1 VTVNLATGSATSVDG
16 GAAGGIANIRDV
28 RGGQGGNTLTGNPLG
43 NILIGGSGI
52 DTINGGSG
60 RSLLIGDK
68 GADVINGGSAD
79 DIVIGGYT
87 SYDGSGN
94 VNDQALMAIMAE
106 WQSADSYSTRVLK
119 ITAGVAGGAKLVL
132 GTTVFSDGNPNK
144 LNGGGGSNWIF
155 N

>member
-1 VTVNLATGSATSVDG
+1 VDG

-28 RGGQGGNTLTGNPLG
+28 RGGLGGNTLSGNSLG
-43 NILIGGSGI
+43 NILIGGSGN

-60 RSLLIGDK
+60 RSILVGDG

-87 SYDGSGN
+87 SYDGS
-94 VNDQALMAIMAE
+94 VDANDQALMAIMAE
-106 WQSADSYSTRVLK
+106 WQSSDSYSTRVSK
-119 ITAGVAGGAKLVL
+119 ITAGVSAGAKLLL
-132 GTTVFSDGNPNK
+132 GTTVFSDGKANT